1 MSATAGG
8 RALLLNLF
16 LVLNLLIGLPCCV
29 AATFPRSARCRAPQ
43 GINALA
49 LGNSV
54 SLRFPGRRAPAS
66 GFALRNGVSQTP
78 AFPNRVWGRGG
89 NFFSRNALRQ
99 LRPGATLP
107 FFKADQFRKPRLASQ
122 SDPLLKP
129 RADFLRGVGV
139 GVDEEP
145 DSGFP
150 RQVQK
155 FQAGITFARRF
166 SQSRGEQV
174 KGFSTRT
181 SISR

>member
-1 MSATAGG
+1 MH
-8 RALLLNLF
+8 LLLETLFPCAF
-16 LVLNLLIGLPCCV
+16 LV
-29 AATFPRSARCRAPQ
+29 A
-43 GINALA
+43 
-49 LGNSV
+49 
-54 SLRFPGRRAPAS
+54 GRQHPAS
-66 GFALRNGVSQTP
+66 LYETEFRRQRHSQREFGDEGATS
-78 AFPNRVWGRGG
+78 FRY
-89 NFFSRNALRQ
+89 ALRQ

-107 FFKADQFRKPRLASQ
+107 FFKADQFREPRLASQ